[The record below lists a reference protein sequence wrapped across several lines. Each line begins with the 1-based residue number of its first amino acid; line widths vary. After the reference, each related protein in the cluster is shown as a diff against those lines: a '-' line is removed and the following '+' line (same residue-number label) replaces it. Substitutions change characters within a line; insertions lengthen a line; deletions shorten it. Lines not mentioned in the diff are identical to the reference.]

1 MTAARAARNSH
12 ETESAHARFG
22 NQMSQLRQT
31 RNRAEAVA
39 GYRVYCLDGVNKVAS
54 GDWIEA
60 DDDEAAIEIA
70 TERHEGYDC
79 EVWLGRRLVARL
91 NLRREA

>member
-1 MTAARAARNSH
+1 MKPKLRLVVSTANAANAAD
-12 ETESAHARFG
+12 T
-22 NQMSQLRQT
+22 
-31 RNRAEAVA
+31 NRAEDVA

-70 TERHEGYDC
+70 RERHEGYKC

-91 NLRREA
+91 DLRREA

>member
-1 MTAARAARNSH
+1 MAA
-12 ETESAHARFG
+12 TG
-22 NQMSQLRQT
+22 
-31 RNRAEAVA
+31 NRAEEVA

-70 TERHEGYDC
+70 TERHEGHEC
-79 EVWLGRRLVARL
+79 EVWQGKRLVARL
-91 NLRREA
+91 DLRREA